1 MDEVKDFLDYV
12 EGLKDGTVALTG
24 DDSKLSL
31 CNGNITNAKAVFWDN
46 WIKIFGT
53 EEKISNAFATNL
65 TTIVTLR

>member
-1 MDEVKDFLDYV
+1 MDEFKDFLDYV

-53 EEKISNAFATNL
+53 EE
-65 TTIVTLR
+65 